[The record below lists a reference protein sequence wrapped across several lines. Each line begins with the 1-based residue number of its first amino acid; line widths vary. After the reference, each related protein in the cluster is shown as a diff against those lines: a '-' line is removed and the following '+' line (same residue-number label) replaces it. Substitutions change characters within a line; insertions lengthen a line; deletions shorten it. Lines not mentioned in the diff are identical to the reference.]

1 MSYGNTKT
9 DHPMNYRTLFLIG
22 SATLLSGALHAQLQ
36 RIVVQGTGAPQV
48 FTDLAGAVAGAQAND
63 VLYCSGGTYSIATSL
78 VLDKPLHFI
87 GAGIHPDSTQA
98 TGTTS
103 FVMLGSDSKLSLTAA
118 ASGSTFTGI
127 FFATGPISY
136 APLITYG
143 TSSADDQVTNILF
156 QRCRFSKGN
165 VALAFDG
172 NGSPMPGLV
181 TTFDECHISGRIVG
195 NKRGAVFTRCI
206 IDSRDI
212 GVYAINEFNGG
223 SLLVE
228 NCVLL
233 NALLGNCQFAT
244 VRNSISTAPNYLCF
258 DCSGGNIINVVS
270 ASTTNW
276 FYGGVASITN
286 SVLGQDASTF
296 FVSEADDLYQYSDDL
311 RMAPGSPG
319 INYGDDGNDVGIYG
333 SSSPYKVGAIPFNPH
348 YNQAVV
354 APATN
359 SNGELPVNLRVAAQP
374 H

>member
-1 MSYGNTKT
+1 M
-9 DHPMNYRTLFLIG
+9 RTRKLV
-22 SATLLSGALHAQLQ
+22 LLSSVILVAGSLHAQLQ
-36 RIVVQGTGAPQV
+36 RIVVQGSGAPQV
-48 FTDLAGAVAGAQAND
+48 FTDLAGAIAGAQAND
-63 VLYCSGGTYSIATSL
+63 VLYCSGGVFSIATSL
-78 VLDKPLHFI
+78 VLDKPLQFI

-103 FVMLGSDSKLSLTAA
+103 FVIQGSASKLSITDA

-127 FFATGPISY
+127 YFANAPISY
-136 APLITYG
+136 GPLVTYG

-156 QRCRFSKGN
+156 QRCRFSKGT
-165 VALAFDG
+165 VTLAFDG
-172 NGSPMPGLV
+172 NGSSMPGLV
-181 TTFDECHISGRIVG
+181 TTFDECHISARVDG

-206 IDSRDI
+206 VDAHDI

-228 NCVLL
+228 NCVFL
-233 NALLGNCQFAT
+233 NAILGNCQFAT
-244 VRNSISTAPNYLCF
+244 VRNSISTAPNYLCL
-258 DCSGGNIINVVS
+258 DCTGGNIINVVS

-276 FYGGVASITN
+276 FYTGVASITN
-286 SVLGQDASTF
+286 SVLGQDATTF
-296 FVSEADDLYQYSDDL
+296 FVSETDDLYQYSDDL
-311 RMAPGSPG
+311 HMAPGSPG
-319 INYGDDGNDVGIYG
+319 INYGDDGNDAGIYG

-374 H
+374 Y